1 MKISIGM
8 FTVYDAMQKDLDNTI
23 GKLAA
28 MGYDGIEMF
37 GEIPCPAEELRAIL
51 DKYHIEISGWHVE
64 WRYLQPN
71 TIADTLAY
79 HKTLKNPYIVIPALG
94 GPWNIAHTQEEDC
107 AEIWHEHT
115 KAINRVIETAE
126 AAGFKVGYHTHA
138 HEFENRYDNGE
149 TPYSI
154 LLENCPKLIMELD
167 TGNCIEGGEDP
178 VKALRQ
184 AGKAAE
190 LLHIK
195 PFSHKNLFNEVLGSE
210 TDLTPLD
217 AVMETAKALGTE
229 WVLAECEP
237 DEGADNFALAEGCVK
252 LLKSKI

>member
-1 MKISIGM
+1 MKLSIGM
-8 FTVYDAMQKDLDNTI
+8 FTVYDAMQADLDATI

-37 GEIPCPAEELRAIL
+37 GEIPCPAKELRAIL
-51 DKYHIEISGWHVE
+51 DKYSIEISGWHVE
-64 WRYLQPN
+64 WRYLQPE
-71 TIADTLAY
+71 TIEATMQY
-79 HKTLKNPYIVIPALG
+79 HKELGNPYLVIPALG

-107 AEIWHEHT
+107 AEIWHAHT

-126 AAGFKVGYHTHA
+126 KEGFLVGYHTHA

-154 LLENCPKLIMELD
+154 LLNNCPKLIMELD
-167 TGNCIEGGEDP
+167 TGNCIEGGDDP

-184 AGKAAE
+184 AGAAAK

-195 PFSHKNLFNEVLGSE
+195 PFSHENLFNEVLGSE
-210 TDLTPLD
+210 TDLTPLAD
-217 AVMETAKALGTE
+217 VMAVAKELQTE

-237 DEGADNFALAEGCVK
+237 DPGVDTFALAKGCAD
-252 LLKSKI
+252 LIKSYF

>member
-1 MKISIGM
+1 MKLSIGM
-8 FTVYDAMQKDLDNTI
+8 FTVYDAMQKDLDATI

-37 GEIPCPAEELRAIL
+37 GEILWKAEDLRAML
-51 DKYHIEISGWHVE
+51 DKHGIEISGWHVE
-64 WRYLQPN
+64 WRYLQPE
-71 TIADTLAY
+71 TIGETLRY
-79 HKTLKNPYIVIPALG
+79 HKTLGNPYIVIPALG

-107 AEIWHEHT
+107 AEIWHKHAES
-115 KAINRVIETAE
+115 INRVIEIAE
-126 AAGFKVGYHTHA
+126 AEGFKVGYHTHA
-138 HEFENRYDNGE
+138 HEFENRYENGE

-154 LLENCPKLIMELD
+154 LLENCPKLIMEMD

-184 AGKAAE
+184 AGAAAK

-195 PFSHKNLFNEVLGSE
+195 PFSHKNLFNEVLGAP
-210 TDLTPLD
+210 TDETPLA
-217 AVMETAKALGTE
+217 AVMAAAKELQTE

-237 DEGADNFALAEGCVK
+237 DEGADTFALAEGCAK
-252 LLKSKI
+252 LLKSMM